1 MQTSPS
7 YIFSIYQKFICP
19 RCEFLLNSTA
29 HIPIVAP
36 CGHTFC
42 DKCIEEEY
50 KEKRKFRCDLCK
62 AETNEHYSKFPTN
75 FYILNIRRNKIKN
88 ENIFK
93 GGKTPKIKDNNSI
106 LSSSSSKYGRTN
118 STSINTSFTYSF
130 GGSIQQKLNISK
142 YKINNELTYTFSNNQ
157 LEIIKREV
165 EFEKKE
171 EGESKTDN
179 SSDFSNKRKSAR
191 YRRISTDILD
201 SKNEYKNLANLI
213 KNEEEKELI
222 EKKSIEI
229 IDFYGDGAEKKQKY
243 PPLYNYFELL
253 KKIFRYGDKYNKK
266 YCNKIFMF
274 IIRLLMFFILLTINI
289 YFIKYIDV
297 AFFYLFVCI
306 LVEKE
311 NTIYEISTKIKM
323 FLALSCFYFVENI
336 VKSLGFKYLIEMST
350 YISNISSGTRTLYN
364 IIVLGNDST
373 LNLIVFTILNIL
385 SNLHLLLN

>member
-7 YIFSIYQKFICP
+7 YIFSTYQKFICP
-19 RCEFLLNSTA
+19 RCEFLLNSTV

-42 DKCIEEEY
+42 SVCIEEEY
-50 KEKRKFRCDLCK
+50 LEKRKIRCDFCK
-62 AETNEHYSKFPTN
+62 AETTKHFSEFPTN
-75 FYILNIRRNKIKN
+75 LYILNIRRNKIKN
-88 ENIFK
+88 EYIFR
-93 GGKTPKIKDNNSI
+93 GGKTPKITRENTTVNLPK
-106 LSSSSSKYGRTN
+106 LGKTN
-118 STSINTSFTYSF
+118 SSNISITYSF
-130 GGSIQQKLNISK
+130 GGSIQQKKVNYI
-142 YKINNELTYTFSNNQ
+142 INNELTYTFCNNKI
-157 LEIIKREV
+157 EIIKREV

-171 EGESKTDN
+171 EPDFKTDC
-179 SSDFSNKRKSAR
+179 SSDCSNKKKSNI
-191 YRRISTDILD
+191 YRDILA
-201 SKNEYKNLANLI
+201 SQNEDKKMYDLME
-213 KNEEEKELI
+213 NEDEKENI
-222 EKKSIEI
+222 EKKSIKI

-243 PPLYNYFELL
+243 PPLYNYFELM
-253 KKIFRYGDKYNKK
+253 KKIFKYGDKYNKK
-266 YCNKIFMF
+266 YCNQIFIF
-274 IIRLLMFFILLTINI
+274 LFRFLMFCILFTINI

-297 AFFYLFVCI
+297 AFFYLFICI

-336 VKSLGFKYLIEMST
+336 VKSLGFKYLIEIST

-364 IIVLGNDST
+364 ILVLGNDST

>member
-7 YIFSIYQKFICP
+7 YIFSTYQKFICP
-19 RCEFLLNSTA
+19 RCEFLLNSTV

-42 DKCIEEEY
+42 SVCIEEEY
-50 KEKRKFRCDLCK
+50 LEKRKFRCDFCK
-62 AETNEHYSKFPTN
+62 AETTKHFSEFPTN
-75 FYILNIRRNKIKN
+75 LYILNIRRNKIKN
-88 ENIFK
+88 EYIFR
-93 GGKTPKIKDNNSI
+93 GGKTPKITRENTTVNLPK
-106 LSSSSSKYGRTN
+106 LGKTN
-118 STSINTSFTYSF
+118 SSNISITYSF
-130 GGSIQQKLNISK
+130 GGSIQQKKVN
-142 YKINNELTYTFSNNQ
+142 YAINNELTYTFCNNK

-171 EGESKTDN
+171 EPDFKTDC
-179 SSDFSNKRKSAR
+179 SSDYSNKKKSIR
-191 YRRISTDILD
+191 YRRISSDLLA
-201 SKNEYKNLANLI
+201 SQNEYKKISNLI
-213 KNEEEKELI
+213 KNEDEKENI
-222 EKKSIEI
+222 EKKSIKI
-229 IDFYGDGAEKKQKY
+229 IDFYGDGAQKKQKY
-243 PPLYNYFELL
+243 SPLYNYFELM
-253 KKIFRYGDKYNKK
+253 KKIYKYGDKYNKK
-266 YCNKIFMF
+266 YCNQIFIF
-274 IIRLLMFFILLTINI
+274 LFRFLMFCILFTINI

-297 AFFYLFVCI
+297 AFFYLFICI

-336 VKSLGFKYLIEMST
+336 VKSLGFKYLIEIST

-364 IIVLGNDST
+364 ILVLGNDST

>member
-1 MQTSPS
+1 MRTSPS
-7 YIFSIYQKFICP
+7 YIFSVYQKFICP
-19 RCEFLLNSTA
+19 RCEFLLNSTV
-29 HIPIVAP
+29 HIPVVAP

-50 KEKRKFRCDLCK
+50 KEKSKFRCDLCK
-62 AETNEHYSKFPTN
+62 AESTEHYSKFPKN
-75 FYILNIRRNKIKN
+75 FYIINIRRNKIKN
-88 ENIFK
+88 ENIFV
-93 GGKTPKIKDNNSI
+93 GGRTPKLKESNSS
-106 LSSSSSKYGRTN
+106 LSKYGR
-118 STSINTSFTYSF
+118 STTANTSLTYSF
-130 GGSIQQKLNISK
+130 GGSLQKKLSNND
-142 YKINNELTYTFSNNQ
+142 YTINNELTYTFCNNK
-157 LEIIKREV
+157 LEIIKREI
-165 EFEKKE
+165 EFEKKDKDAE
-171 EGESKTDN
+171 YKTDN
-179 SSDFSNKRKSAR
+179 SSDFSNKRKSVK
-191 YRRISTDILD
+191 YKRISTDILD
-201 SKNEYKNLANLI
+201 SQNEYKKIANLI
-213 KNEEEKELI
+213 KNEDEKENEEK
-222 EKKSIEI
+222 KPIEI

-266 YCNKIFMF
+266 YCNKIFIF
-274 IIRLLMFFILLTINI
+274 IFRLLMFFILLAVNI
-289 YFIKYIDV
+289 FFIKYIDV

-364 IIVLGNDST
+364 ILVLGNDST